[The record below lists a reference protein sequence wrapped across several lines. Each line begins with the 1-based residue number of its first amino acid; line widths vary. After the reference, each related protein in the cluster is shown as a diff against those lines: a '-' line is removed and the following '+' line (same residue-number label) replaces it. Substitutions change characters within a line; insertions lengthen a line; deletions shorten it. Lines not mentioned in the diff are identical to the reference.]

1 MEPRIQ
7 KLQQEFKKQFGFDND
22 TRLFRAPGR
31 VNLIGEHTDYNEGFV
46 LPAAIDRSILAL
58 ARPRKDAQ
66 VRIYSLDFKNLFEF
80 SLDKI
85 KAVKDSWGN
94 YPMGVAQVL
103 EGEKFK
109 LKGFEAVFES
119 NVPVGA
125 GLSSSAAIELVNAFI
140 FDAFSELK
148 LDRVKM
154 ALLCQKAEN
163 EFVGVNCGIM
173 DQFIIALGE
182 KDRALFLDCRDLS
195 YRLVPVPSEKVK
207 LVITNTKVK
216 RSLAG
221 SEYNQRRE
229 ECNEGVKLLK
239 KNLPKIKSLR
249 DVTPEDLVEHQN
261 ILPEI
266 VRKRCTHVVMEN
278 DRVTRAVEALTHNNL
293 REFGRLMVESHN
305 SLRDLYQVS
314 CPELDLLVKNALSLK
329 GVLGSRMTGAG
340 FGGCT
345 VSLVDE
351 KFVDEFRIKSARGY
365 QKGTG
370 KVPEF
375 YVCKISDGVK
385 EITTS

>member
-1 MEPRIQ
+1 MEKRVNNL
-7 KLQQEFKKQFGFDND
+7 KEEFKKQFGSDQD
-22 TRLFRAPGR
+22 TQLFQAPGR

-58 ARPRKDAQ
+58 ARPRKDKQ
-66 VRIYSLDFKNLFEF
+66 VRIYSRDFQNLFEF

-85 KAVKDSWGN
+85 KPVKDSWGN
-94 YPMGVAQVL
+94 YPMGVAEILQ
-103 EGEKFK
+103 GEKLK
-109 LKGFEAVFES
+109 LKGFEAVSES

-140 FDAFSELK
+140 FATFSKLK

-163 EFVGVNCGIM
+163 EFVGVKCGIM
-173 DQFIIALGE
+173 DQFIITLGE

-195 YRLVPVPSEKVK
+195 YRLIPVQSEKVK

-229 ECNEGVKLLK
+229 ECGEGVNLLK
-239 KNLPKIKSLR
+239 KKLPKIKSLR
-249 DVTPEDLVEHQN
+249 DVTPEDLAEHQEL
-261 ILPEI
+261 LPET
-266 VRKRCTHVVMEN
+266 VRKRCFHVVMEN
-278 DRVTRAVEALTHNNL
+278 DRVTRAVQALEKGSL
-293 REFGRLMVESHN
+293 REFGRLMIESHN

-351 KFVDEFRIKSARGY
+351 KAVDEFRIKSSRGY
-365 QKGTG
+365 QKETG

-375 YVCKISDGVK
+375 YVCRISDGVREVK
-385 EITTS
+385 S

>member
-1 MEPRIQ
+1 MEKRINHL
-7 KLQQEFKKQFGFDND
+7 KEEFKKQFGSDQD
-22 TRLFRAPGR
+22 TQLFQAPGR

-58 ARPRKDAQ
+58 ARPRKDKQ
-66 VRIYSLDFKNLFEF
+66 VRIYSRDFQNLFEF

-85 KAVKDSWGN
+85 KPVKDSWGN
-94 YPMGVAQVL
+94 YPMGVAEILQ
-103 EGEKFK
+103 GEKLK
-109 LKGFEAVFES
+109 LKGFEAVSES

-140 FDAFSELK
+140 FATFSKLK

-163 EFVGVNCGIM
+163 EFVGVKCGIM

-195 YRLVPVPSEKVK
+195 YRLIPVQSEKVK

-229 ECNEGVKLLK
+229 ECGEGVNLLK
-239 KNLPKIKSLR
+239 KKLPKIKSLR
-249 DVTPEDLVEHQN
+249 DVTPEDLAEHQEL
-261 ILPEI
+261 LPET
-266 VRKRCTHVVMEN
+266 VRKRCFHVVMEN
-278 DRVTRAVEALTHNNL
+278 DRVTRAVQALEKGSL
-293 REFGRLMVESHN
+293 REFGRLMIESHN

-351 KFVDEFRIKSARGY
+351 KAVDEFRIKSSRGY
-365 QKGTG
+365 QKETG

-375 YVCKISDGVK
+375 YVCRISDGVREVK
-385 EITTS
+385 S

>member
-1 MEPRIQ
+1 LQTRVE
-7 KLQQEFKKQFGFDND
+7 KLKEEFKKQFGSDQN
-22 TRLFRAPGR
+22 TRLFQAPGR

-58 ARPRKDAQ
+58 ARPRKDKQ

-85 KAVKDSWGN
+85 KPVKDSWGN
-94 YPMGVAQVL
+94 YPMGVAEVL
-103 EGEKFK
+103 QQEKLK

-163 EFVGVNCGIM
+163 EFVGVKCGIM
-173 DQFIIALGE
+173 DQFVIALGE
-182 KDRALFLDCRDLS
+182 KGRALFLDCRDLS

-229 ECNEGVKLLK
+229 ECGEGVKLLK
-239 KNLPKIKSLR
+239 QKLPKIKSLR
-249 DVTPEDLVEHQN
+249 DVTPEELAEHQEL
-261 ILPEI
+261 LPET
-266 VRKRCTHVVMEN
+266 VRKRCTHVVREN
-278 DRVTRAVEALTHNNL
+278 DRVTRAEAALKSNNL

-345 VSLVDE
+345 VSLVEE
-351 KFVDEFRIKSARGY
+351 KSVDEFRIKSGRSY
-365 QKGTG
+365 QKETG

-375 YVCKISDGVK
+375 YVCQISDGVK

>member
-1 MEPRIQ
+1 MESRIQ
-7 KLQQEFKKQFGFDND
+7 KLKSEFQKQFGDDRD

-58 ARPRKDAQ
+58 ARPRKDKQ
-66 VRIYSLDFKNLFEF
+66 VRIYSLDFNNLFEF

-94 YPMGVAQVL
+94 YPMGVAKILQ
-103 EGEKFK
+103 EEKLK
-109 LKGFEAVFES
+109 LKGFEAVFQS

-148 LDRVKM
+148 LERMKM

-163 EFVGVNCGIM
+163 EFVGVQCGIM

-239 KNLPKIKSLR
+239 KKLPKIKSLR
-249 DVTPEDLVEHQN
+249 DVTPEDLAEHQDT
-261 ILPEI
+261 LPEI

-314 CPELDLLVKNALSLK
+314 CPELDLLVKNALALK

-345 VSLVDE
+345 VSLVEE
-351 KFVDEFRIKSARGY
+351 KSLDEFRIRSSRAY

-375 YVCKISDGVK
+375 YVCKISDGVG
-385 EITTS
+385 EIK

>member
-7 KLQQEFKKQFGFDND
+7 KLQDEFKKQFGDDRD

-58 ARPRKDAQ
+58 ARPRKDKQ

-85 KAVKDSWGN
+85 KPVKDSWGN
-94 YPMGVAQVL
+94 YPMGVAKVL

-109 LKGFEAVFES
+109 LKGFEAVFQS

-163 EFVGVNCGIM
+163 EFVGVQCGIM

-249 DVTPEDLVEHQN
+249 DVTPENLVEHQDT
-261 ILPEI
+261 LPEI

-293 REFGRLMVESHN
+293 REFGKLMVESHN

-314 CPELDLLVKNALSLK
+314 CPELDLLVKNALALK

-345 VSLVDE
+345 VSLVEE
-351 KFVDEFRIKSARGY
+351 KAVDEFRIKSSRAYR
-365 QKGTG
+365 KDTG

-375 YVCKISDGVK
+375 YVCQISDGVG
-385 EITTS
+385 EIK